1 MSVHGWSPALR
12 TALMVAPVFL
22 AIECFGPAITAARAQ
37 DRVERHAANQPI
49 VRSGQVG
56 QPIKLNIDAPDTKK
70 VRFVRIVGLPAG
82 FRLSRGFSVRDGA
95 IWYVSATDVATVT
108 LIPTPDFSGVARL
121 SVDFVMIDETG
132 DKSGRPK
139 SQVYVLSIGEETAAL
154 PTAATALSPPPAAP
168 EPDLA
173 KTPERER
180 RVQPYQEED
189 AALSRA
195 QELIKRGDISS
206 ARLLYEDLALSGS
219 ALGALALARTYDPDF
234 LRSVG
239 AFGMR
244 PDLDLARKWYSKAS
258 ELGNGEASRRLSE
271 LR

>member
-1 MSVHGWSPALR
+1 MR
-12 TALMVAPVFL
+12 TALMIAPVFL
-22 AIECFGPAITAARAQ
+22 MIECFGPAISAARAQ
-37 DRVERHAANQPI
+37 DRGERHVAIQPI

-56 QPIKLNIDAPDTKK
+56 QPIKLKIDAPDTKK
-70 VRFVRIVGLPAG
+70 VRFVRLLGLPAG
-82 FRLSRGFSVRDGA
+82 FRLSRGFSVRDGS
-95 IWYVSATDVATVT
+95 IWYVSASDVATVT
-108 LIPTPDFSGVARL
+108 LIPPPDFSGVARL
-121 SVDFVMIDETG
+121 SVDFVMIDESG
-132 DKSGRPK
+132 DKAGRPK
-139 SQVYVLSIGEETAAL
+139 SQLYMLRIGEETASL
-154 PTAATALSPPPAAP
+154 PTAAAALSPPPAAP
-168 EPDLA
+168 APEIPQ
-173 KTPERER
+173 TGERER

-244 PDLDLARKWYSKAS
+244 PDLDMARKWYGKAS